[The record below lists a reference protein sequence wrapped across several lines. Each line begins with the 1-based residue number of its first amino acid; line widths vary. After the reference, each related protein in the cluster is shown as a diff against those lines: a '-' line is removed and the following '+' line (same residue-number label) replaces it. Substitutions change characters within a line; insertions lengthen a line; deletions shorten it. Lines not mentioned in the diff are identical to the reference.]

1 MPIDPHLLSQ
11 HMDEIAAYLGEQ
23 QGEFGKNLANA
34 LNAARAYSTPREF
47 ESFASKIEQQRGAYS
62 WLVPTITEPL
72 TTSSPAQPLP
82 ENYIVLAVDG
92 SQIEVD
98 RDSPIECYLINIG
111 RVMIRYGESSD
122 ATIDSVPTPYY
133 RSEDMILGGR
143 RRPGREHAVGSSVIA
158 ARRDTAEVNALA
170 DLAESLPPDIP
181 AIGLLDGSLTQWR
194 APEAD
199 NTELVE
205 EYTKALTRLEQI
217 AQNRTL
223 AVASYISRPRA
234 REVVNALRIAACPY
248 ETANCA
254 AHCLDLQEGERPC
267 DSVARVR
274 DRDLFD
280 DILTDAGDRTGVFKS
295 TANETRDYQSHAPHF
310 FYMRTERELAR
321 VESPQWS
328 VGRIDLLQTLLWDQI
343 QLGDGYPIALAEA
356 HEAAVVRQ
364 QDRMMFQSLLEQE
377 TSRRGYTPSLSEKTS
392 AKISRQV

>member
-23 QGEFGKNLANA
+23 QGEFGKNLTNA
-34 LNAARAYSTPREF
+34 LDAARAYSTPRNF
-47 ESFASKIEQQRGAYS
+47 ESFASKIEQQRGSYS

-72 TTSSPAQPLP
+72 TTSSPVQPQP

-98 RDSPIECYLINIG
+98 RDSPVECYLINIG
-111 RVMIRYGESSD
+111 RVMIRYGDGSD
-122 ATIDSVPTPYY
+122 AAIDSVPTPYY

-170 DLAESLPPDIP
+170 DLAEGLPPDVP

-194 APEAD
+194 APESDSA
-199 NTELVE
+199 ELLE
-205 EYTKALTRLEQI
+205 EYTEALTRLERI
-217 AQNRTL
+217 AQNRNF

-234 REVVNALRIAACPY
+234 REVVNALRIATCPY

-254 AHCLDLQEGERPC
+254 VHCLDLQEGERPC

-274 DRDLFD
+274 DRAIFD
-280 DILTDAGDRTGVFKS
+280 DILADAGDRTGVFKS
-295 TANETRDYQSHAPHF
+295 TANETRDYKSHTPHF
-310 FYMRTERELAR
+310 FYMRTQRELAR

-328 VGRIDLLQTLLWDQI
+328 VGGIDLLQTLLWDQI

-377 TSRRGYTPSLSEKTS
+377 TSRRGYSSSMSEKTS